1 MLSPWK
7 IAVTNLDIILKSRD
21 IRDIYTLQI
30 NVHIVKAIVLP
41 VVWYECETWNIKKAE
56 GYRIDAF

>member
-1 MLSPWK
+1 M
-7 IAVTNLDIILKSRD
+7 TNLFSLLKSRD
-21 IRDIYTLQI
+21 ITSLTK
-30 NVHIVKAIVLP
+30 VHIVKAIVLP